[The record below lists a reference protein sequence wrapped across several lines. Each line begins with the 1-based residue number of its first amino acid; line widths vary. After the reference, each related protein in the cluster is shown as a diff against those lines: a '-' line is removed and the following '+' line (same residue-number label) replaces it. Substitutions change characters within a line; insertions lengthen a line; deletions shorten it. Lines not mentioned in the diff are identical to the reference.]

1 MTRFKFLFAGLLG
14 LGVKVMAQQTTTVKL
29 ENVLTSGQWPNC
41 KSLQAQ
47 FGYENGK
54 YICVND
60 ADPAKGEEYCPL
72 GHAQKPELHQ
82 LSEWL
87 FGEAIALS
95 PQPVFLHICTVCRM
109 VYSPKQK
116 ESVTF

>member
-14 LGVKVMAQQTTTVKL
+14 LGAKAVAQNASLSVSV
-29 ENVLTSGQWPNC
+29 EPC
-41 KSLQAQ
+41 KP
-47 FGYENGK
+47 GDEM
-54 YICVND
+54 
-60 ADPAKGEEYCPL
+60 CPL